1 MQSGRHCLRQAKALS
16 HVLSRG
22 YKNAGEF
29 FLGQSLKPD
38 RRWKMPL
45 LIIPIMAVNVR
56 FADKLRIEKMSCR
69 RLSHHVLLSFCH
81 NKFGIMGTIAYQNK
95 SSLLWHS
102 K

>member
-1 MQSGRHCLRQAKALS
+1 MQSDRHCLRQAKALS

-22 YKNAGEF
+22 YKNAGE
-29 FLGQSLKPD
+29 LKPD

-81 NKFGIMGTIAYQNK
+81 NKFGMMGTIAYQNK